1 MRPEAGSGR
10 PTPGFGRTESSRL
23 VVLTLAVGVCA
34 LGATALGYGR
44 AVQWFVSAYVLAVC
58 AVQAWRMARKLFHGQ
73 FGLDL
78 LAIMA
83 MVSTVAVGEYWAGLV
98 IVLMLAGGQA
108 LEEYANR
115 RARAELSALLAR
127 VPTIAHH
134 ITPHGVIVDVPVA
147 QIAVGDVLLVQPGEV
162 VPVDGRLDSDG
173 ATTDESQLTGESM
186 PVEHQRGDALLS
198 GSVNGA
204 DAIRML
210 STATAATSQYQQ
222 IVDLVREASESRPP
236 LVRLADRY
244 ALPFTFV
251 ALTIATLAAVLV
263 GDPTRFAEVLV
274 VATPCPLLLAAP
286 VAFVAG
292 ISRAARAGIVVKGG
306 ATLEQLSRV
315 RSVAFDKTGT
325 LTHGTPSVASVRP
338 EPGVAP
344 DDLMLLAGSVEQY
357 SSHVLARALVGA
369 ATERRLE
376 LLEATGV
383 EEETAAGVRG
393 QVGAHEVAVG
403 KRSYVE
409 SQVGPFTAPQLEGGR
424 MAIYVAVDGHY
435 AGCIEFA
442 DEVRQNA
449 AATLRALS
457 SLGVRRTAMLTGDLR
472 VTAEHIATDLGI
484 TDVHAGCLPQDKVR
498 VVAGMD
504 PRPVMMV
511 GDGVNDAPVL
521 AAADIGVAM
530 GARGS
535 TAASESADVV
545 ILLDD
550 IMRAAYAVRV
560 GRETTRIALQAIWL
574 GISISVALMIVA
586 SFGVLP
592 ALFGA
597 ILQEAVDVVTILWAL
612 RARLGTFGPSG
623 SPEPL
628 TASSVS
634 TSRELKDTRRE

>member
-1 MRPEAGSGR
+1 MI
-10 PTPGFGRTESSRL
+10 
-23 VVLTLAVGVCA
+23 LTLAVGVCA
-34 LGATALGYGR
+34 IGASILGFAQP
-44 AVQWFVSAYVLAVC
+44 VQWFVSAYVLAVC
-58 AVQAWRMARKLFHGQ
+58 AVQAWRMARRLLHGQ

-83 MVSTVAVGEYWAGLV
+83 MISTIAVGEYWAGLV

-108 LEEYANR
+108 LEDYANR

-127 VPTIAHH
+127 VPTIAHQ
-134 ITPHGVIVDVPVA
+134 ITTGGALVDVPVA
-147 QIAVGDVLLVQPGEV
+147 QIAVGDELLVQPAEV
-162 VPVDGRLDSDG
+162 IPVDGHLDSDV

-186 PVEHQRGDALLS
+186 PVEHRQGDALLS
-198 GSVNGA
+198 GSINGA
-204 DAIRML
+204 DAIRMV

-244 ALPFTFV
+244 ALPFTLV
-251 ALTIATLAAVLV
+251 ALAIATVAAVLA

-306 ATLEQLSRV
+306 TTLEQLSRV

-325 LTHGTPSVASVRP
+325 LTYGTPSVVSIRP
-338 EPGVAP
+338 EAGFDPERLLV
-344 DDLMLLAGSVEQY
+344 LAGSVEQY
-357 SSHVLARALVGA
+357 SGHVLARALVHA
-369 ATERRLE
+369 VAERRLE
-376 LLEATGV
+376 LSPASDV
-383 EEETAAGVRG
+383 EEETASGVQG
-393 QVGAHEVAVG
+393 QVAGHRVAVG
-403 KRSYVE
+403 KRSYIE
-409 SQVGPFTAPQLEGGR
+409 SRVRPFSAPQVGGGH
-424 MAIYVAVDGHY
+424 MAIYVAVDGRY
-435 AGCIEFA
+435 AGCVEFA
-442 DEVRQNA
+442 DRVRQNA

-457 SLGVRRTAMLTGDLR
+457 SLGVRHMVMLTGDQR
-472 VTAEHIATDLGI
+472 ETAGHVAADLGI
-484 TDVHAGCLPQDKVR
+484 TDVHAECLPQDKVR
-498 VVAGMD
+498 VVAGVS

-550 IMRAAYAVRV
+550 IMRASYAVRV
-560 GRETTRIALQAIWL
+560 GHETTRIALQSIWM
-574 GISISVALMIVA
+574 GISISVALMLVA
-586 SFGVLP
+586 SFGLLP

-612 RARLGTFGPSG
+612 RARLGTFDPSRPAE
-623 SPEPL
+623 SL
-628 TASSVS
+628 ASSSVS
-634 TSRELKDTRRE
+634 AARELKDVRKD

>member
-1 MRPEAGSGR
+1 
-10 PTPGFGRTESSRL
+10 
-23 VVLTLAVGVCA
+23 
-34 LGATALGYGR
+34 
-44 AVQWFVSAYVLAVC
+44 
-58 AVQAWRMARKLFHGQ
+58 MARKLFHGQ

-83 MVSTVAVGEYWAGLV
+83 MIATIAVGEYWAGLV

-134 ITPHGVIVDVPVA
+134 LTLHGSLVDIPLARIVD
-147 QIAVGDVLLVQPGEV
+147 GDALLVQPGEV
-162 VPVDGRLDSDG
+162 VPVDGRLDSGG

-186 PVEHQRGDALLS
+186 PVEHVRGDALLS
-198 GSVNGA
+198 GSINGA
-204 DAIRML
+204 DAIHMIA
-210 STATAATSQYQQ
+210 TATAATSQYQQ

-251 ALTIATLAAVLV
+251 ALTIATFSAVIA

-315 RSVAFDKTGT
+315 RSAAFDKTGT
-325 LTHGTPSVASVRP
+325 LTRGTPSVASVEP
-338 EPGVAP
+338 TPGVVP
-344 DDLMLLAGSVEQY
+344 DELMLLAGSVEQY
-357 SSHVLARALVGA
+357 SSHVLARALVESA
-369 ATERRLE
+369 AKRQLDLR
-376 LLEATGV
+376 EATNV

-393 QVGAHEVAVG
+393 RVGGHEVAVG
-403 KRSYVE
+403 KRSYIE
-409 SQVGPFTAPQLEGGR
+409 SQVGPFSAPPLEGGR
-424 MAIYVAVDGHY
+424 TAIYVGVDGHY

-472 VTAEHIATDLGI
+472 VTAERIATDLGI

-498 VVAGMD
+498 IVAGMH
-504 PRPVMMV
+504 PRPVMMI

-521 AAADIGVAM
+521 AAADIDVAM

-550 IMRAAYAVRV
+550 IMRGAYAVRV
-560 GRETTRIALQAIWL
+560 GRETTHIALQAIWL
-574 GISISVALMIVA
+574 GISINIVLMLIASV
-586 SFGVLP
+586 GVLP

-623 SPEPL
+623 SSEPL
-628 TASSVS
+628 TASAAR
-634 TSRELKDTRRE
+634 TSRVLKDTRRE